1 MAPNREAGPTGPGPG
16 APRRL
21 QTFPNSGPTCHG
33 RSKGQLSGA
42 PGRLPRPPAPRS
54 RLSRQAD
61 RHTPRPGPGPFS
73 ARPLGDPA
81 ALGEHLPPRR
91 PGAAARRRPGSQP
104 PPALEETP
112 GTVNTPGPGALPR
125 PGAELLTCRRC
136 RSTLLSGGAPTRP
149 GRRPLRS
156 PPGQARGGAG
166 ASPERRNPPPGQP
179 PAAPGSTRGRAGED
193 GHGGRR
199 SPSSRTEPGG

>member
-1 MAPNREAGPTGPGPG
+1 MGPGPG

-21 QTFPNSGPTCHG
+21 QTFPNSRPTCHG
-33 RSKGQLSGA
+33 PREGQLSGA

-54 RLSRQAD
+54 PLSQQAD
-61 RHTPRPGPGPFS
+61 RHTRRPGPGPSS
-73 ARPLGDPA
+73 AQPLSDPQ
-81 ALGEHLPPRR
+81 PS
-91 PGAAARRRPGSQP
+91 GSTSRLSAQELQHD
-104 PPALEETP
+104 A
-112 GTVNTPGPGALPR
+112 GPGRSLLRPWGPPGRLLAQARLPSTSW
-125 PGAELLTCRRC
+125 AELLTCRRC

-149 GRRPLRS
+149 GCRPLRS

-179 PAAPGSTRGRAGED
+179 PPAPGSTRGRAGEG